1 LRRFKFRSNNMT
13 SSFTAFLAGRQI
25 AAGAR
30 DDVARSI
37 KKQLFEQDGA
47 VLVFEDGSGR
57 ITDLDY
63 QAAAPR
69 GAGRPKLGVQAREVT
84 LLPRHWEWLSE
95 QPEGASSVLRRLVED
110 ARRKGRTERE
120 CRDAVYRFMQAACGD
135 MPGYEEALR
144 ALYAARDDDFLALVD
159 QWPEDIGRYIRKL
172 LASGED
178 VRGGASC
185 A

>member
-1 LRRFKFRSNNMT
+1 MA
-13 SSFTAFLAGRQI
+13 SSYTAFLEGRQI

-37 KKQLFEQDGA
+37 KKQLFEQDGS

-63 QAAAPR
+63 RDAAPR
-69 GAGRPKLGVQAREVT
+69 GAGRPKLGVQAREIT

-95 QPEGASSVLRRLVED
+95 QSGGASAALRRLIDE

-144 ALYAARDDDFLALVD
+144 SLYSKRDEEFIATVG
-159 QWPEDIGRYIRKL
+159 QWPDDIRRYISKL
-172 LASGED
+172 LTSGED
-178 VRGGASC
+178 TKSATTC
-185 A
+185 E

>member
-1 LRRFKFRSNNMT
+1 MA
-13 SSFTAFLAGRQI
+13 SSFTAFLAGKQI
-25 AAGAR
+25 ASGER
-30 DDVARSI
+30 DEVARSI
-37 KKQLFEQDGA
+37 NEQLLEQDGA

-63 QAAAPR
+63 RDTAPR
-69 GAGRPKLGVQAREVT
+69 SAGRPKLGVQAREVT

-95 QPEGASSVLRRLVED
+95 QPGGASAVLRRLVED

-144 ALYAARDDDFLALVD
+144 ALYSARDDDFLAAVD
-159 QWPEDIGRYIRKL
+159 QWPEDLGRYIRKL
-172 LASGED
+172 LSSVED
-178 VRGGASC
+178 TKGAASC